1 MTAVAERDAEATPA
15 ARTPRSVA
23 RWAGAVLSSLAL
35 LVVVVVALALIV
47 IPLLLGATPY
57 TVLTG
62 SMRPTMPPG
71 DLVVTRPQSP
81 DDISLGDVITYQLR
95 SNEPEVVTHRVVGVG
110 TTSEG
115 ERTFVTRGD
124 ANNVDD
130 DPILAVQVR
139 GVVVYHVPYLGYLNT
154 WVGANRPG
162 WLLKGVAG
170 ALILYGIFLVGSG
183 VRDRFRRRSAAATD
197 VQAPEPVPAPGDV
210 VEAAEVAPAPPSA
223 VVLAPVAR
231 PLAARRGPRI
241 TTGVVVVCTVLVAA
255 LALGGLATARRS
267 AGARP

>member
-1 MTAVAERDAEATPA
+1 VTGAAPA
-15 ARTPRSVA
+15 SRAPRSVA
-23 RWAGAVLSSLAL
+23 RWVGATASTLAL

-110 TTSEG
+110 TNSDG

-124 ANNVDD
+124 ANNMDD
-130 DPILAVQVR
+130 DPVLGVQVR

-154 WVGANRPG
+154 WVGVNRPG

-170 ALILYGIFLVGSG
+170 VLILYGLFLVGGG
-183 VRDRFRRRSAAATD
+183 VRDRLRRKGTAATTPSD
-197 VQAPEPVPAPGDV
+197 PPPAETSEAVVPLA
-210 VEAAEVAPAPPSA
+210 APPVTGPVTSP
-223 VVLAPVAR
+223 VTSLVAR
-231 PLAARRGPRI
+231 PVVAGRRVARPAVGL
-241 TTGVVVVCTVLVAA
+241 VVCTVLLAVLAA
-255 LALGGLATARRS
+255 GGLVTARRS